1 MCMFVGRF
9 YQSGE
14 TTWPR
19 HRPSLPWSAAYA
31 AWAVHLARRE
41 REVRELVTQG
51 SLPQAQLAAADPKTQ
66 ALKEL
71 TRLHGVGAATAAAWC
86 ARSVFCVSRY
96 MFRCFRW

>member
-1 MCMFVGRF
+1 MASPQALPSPGR
-9 YQSGE
+9 QLPLRG
-14 TTWPR
+14 
-19 HRPSLPWSAAYA
+19 PSTSPSVL
-31 AWAVHLARRE
+31 

-86 ARSVFCVSRY
+86 TRSVFSNVLGCFAV
-96 MFRCFRW
+96 MFSCFRW